1 MIDCTQNE
9 DGTFTISWDEND
21 PQESIFNNWKEEE
34 DFINAITNYLNSLK
48 ESGEVD
54 DNIEENLTESIEQ
67 ITEFFNTEHE
77 ERDQRDFDQA
87 YENYIQASYEVSP
100 YYIDQ
105 TAEEVT
111 QDIKTARQYIQETN
125 KELYGDQGSEQSQT

>member
-9 DGTFTISWDEND
+9 DGTFTVSWDEND
-21 PQESIFNNWKEEE
+21 PQESIFNNWKEE

>member
-21 PQESIFNNWKEEE
+21 PQESIFNNWKEE

-54 DNIEENLTESIEQ
+54 DNIEENFTESIEQ
-67 ITEFFNTEHE
+67 ITEFFFQ
-77 ERDQRDFDQA
+77 D
-87 YENYIQASYEVSP
+87 Y
-100 YYIDQ
+100 
-105 TAEEVT
+105 EEVY
-111 QDIKTARQYIQETN
+111 DNYIQETN
-125 KELYGDQGSEQSQT
+125 KEIYGDQGSEQSQT

>member
-21 PQESIFNNWKEEE
+21 PQESIFNNWKEE